1 MRRLCAT
8 VKISTVLPSTVKNSD
23 YGYLGKTNFRMPSS
37 ETFAQLNGECEIV
50 SMESKTVVLN
60 TSAANRFFCAYH

>member
-1 MRRLCAT
+1 MRRLWAT
-8 VKISTVLPSTVKNSD
+8 VKISTVLPNTLKNID

-37 ETFAQLNGECEIV
+37 ETFPQLKGECEMV
-50 SMESKTVVLN
+50 SMESKTMVLN